1 MDCTVNHQG
10 LKIRRACCVKYVFRG
25 ECCTKG
31 SLRLIFREI
40 WGNLEE
46 LQELAGV
53 LSKQLFYQVQE
64 GEELAIRAELLF
76 WLSVLL
82 L

>member
-1 MDCTVNHQG
+1 MHHQG
-10 LKIRRACCVKYVFRG
+10 LKIHRACCVNYVFRG
-25 ECCTKG
+25 GCFTKG